1 MARKIPY
8 KDPAG
13 DMAKAQLQK
22 IEMYAGKL
30 NDMIHPD
37 DELESWVQS
46 KLSRI
51 STDIGDVKHYL
62 DYELKKMSK
71 GGTTGMESMKVFNVG
86 FKYEIEKEGGED
98 EDIVR
103 IVKIHADSKEEAEK
117 IAEQKYSPYFDDF
130 EIVKIEQ
137 MKYGGEVTAAEM
149 LEARGV
155 VGEDVWKTMT
165 RAERHSVTEYLINKG
180 WVTEE
185 EDELMGMQPEM
196 SLVDI
201 SAMQYGKGGQMMEV
215 EEDEYRY
222 EREGIEHEMLE
233 FDYKQMSGQHAPMW
247 FVQMPLNYK
256 KVIINSMQRG
266 VDPTKRRNRFN
277 V

>member
-1 MARKIPY
+1 MARKVNY

-62 DYELKKMSK
+62 DYELKKMAK
-71 GGTTGMESMKVFNVG
+71 GGTTGMEDMKVFNVG
-86 FKYEIEKEGGED
+86 FKYEVEKEDGED

-103 IVKIHADSKEEAEK
+103 IVKIYASTKEEAEK
-117 IAEQKYSPYFDDF
+117 IAEDKYSPYFD
-130 EIVKIEQ
+130 
-137 MKYGGEVTAAEM
+137 
-149 LEARGV
+149 V
-155 VGEDVWKTMT
+155 VGEDTWKTLT

-180 WVTEE
+180 WVEE
-185 EDELMGMQPEM
+185 EDELMGMQPDM
-196 SLVDI
+196 SLEEI
-201 SAMQYGKGGQMMEV
+201 SALQYGKGGKMVEV

-233 FDYKQMSGQHAPMW
+233 FDYKQMSGQPAPMW

-256 KVIINSMQRG
+256 RVIINSMQRG

>member
-1 MARKIPY
+1 MARKLNY

-13 DMAKAQLQK
+13 DMAKGQLQK
-22 IEMYAGKL
+22 IEMYAAKL

-71 GGTTGMESMKVFNVG
+71 GGTTGMDSMKVFNVG
-86 FKYEIEKEGGED
+86 FKYEKDD
-98 EDIVR
+98 EEQDIVR
-103 IVKIHADSKEEAEK
+103 IVKIYADTKEEAEK
-117 IAEQKYSPYFDDF
+117 IAEDKFSPYYDDF
-130 EIVKIEQ
+130 EIVNIEQ

-155 VGEDVWKTMT
+155 VGENIWKTMT

-180 WVTEE
+180 WVDE
-185 EDELMGMQPEM
+185 EDELMGMQPEI
-196 SLVDI
+196 SLEEA
-201 SAMQYGKGGQMMEV
+201 SAMQYYGKGGEMV
-215 EEDEYRY
+215 DDYRY

-233 FDYKQMSGQHAPMW
+233 YDYKQMSGQPSPIW

-266 VDPTKRRNRFN
+266 VETTKRRNRFN

>member
-1 MARKIPY
+1 MARKVPY

-22 IEMYAGKL
+22 IEMYAAKL

-62 DYELKKMSK
+62 DYELKKMAK
-71 GGTTGMESMKVFNVG
+71 GGTTGMEDMKVFNVG
-86 FKYEIEKEGGED
+86 FKYEMETKDGED

-103 IVKIHADSKEEAEK
+103 IVKIHANSKEEAEK
-117 IAEQKYSPYFDDF
+117 IAEDKYSPYFDDF

-137 MKYGGEVTAAEM
+137 MKYGGEVSASEM
-149 LEARGV
+149 LEARNV
-155 VGEDVWKTMT
+155 VGDDVWKTMT
-165 RAERHSVTEYLINKG
+165 RAERYSVTEYLINKG
-180 WVTEE
+180 WVEE
-185 EDELMGMQPEM
+185 EDELMGMQPEITSM
-196 SLVDI
+196 DLS
-201 SAMQYGKGGQMMEV
+201 SMTYKKGGEL

-233 FDYKQMSGQHAPMW
+233 YDYKQMSGQLAPMW

-256 KVIINSMQRG
+256 RVIINSMQRG

>member
-1 MARKIPY
+1 MARKVNY

-62 DYELKKMSK
+62 DYELKKMAK
-71 GGTTGMESMKVFNVG
+71 GGTTGMEDMKVFNVG
-86 FKYEIEKEGGED
+86 FKYEVEKEDGED

-103 IVKIHADSKEEAEK
+103 IVKIYASTKEEAEK
-117 IAEQKYSPYFDDF
+117 IAEDKYSPYFDDF

-155 VGEDVWKTMT
+155 VGEDTWKTLT
-165 RAERHSVTEYLINKG
+165 RAERHSEHIESLRLRNEIPCGEVVLNPHWKKNYSQLLDNFIKNKS
-180 WVTEE
+180 T
-185 EDELMGMQPEM
+185 L
-196 SLVDI
+196 
-201 SAMQYGKGGQMMEV
+201 
-215 EEDEYRY
+215 
-222 EREGIEHEMLE
+222 
-233 FDYKQMSGQHAPMW
+233 
-247 FVQMPLNYK
+247 
-256 KVIINSMQRG
+256 
-266 VDPTKRRNRFN
+266 
-277 V
+277 

>member
-1 MARKIPY
+1 MARKVSY

-22 IEMYAGKL
+22 IEMYAAKL

-62 DYELKKMSK
+62 DYELKKMAK
-71 GGTTGMESMKVFNVG
+71 GGTTGMEDMKVFNVG
-86 FKYEIEKEGGED
+86 FKYEMDTKDGED

-103 IVKIHADSKEEAEK
+103 IVKVHANSKEEAEK
-117 IAEQKYSPYFDDF
+117 IAEDKYSPYFDDF

-137 MKYGGEVTAAEM
+137 MKYGGEVSASEM
-149 LEARGV
+149 LEARNV
-155 VGEDVWKTMT
+155 VGEDLWKTMT
-165 RAERHSVTEYLINKG
+165 RAERYSVTEYLINKG
-180 WVTEE
+180 YVEE
-185 EDELMGMQPEM
+185 EDELMGMQPE
-196 SLVDI
+196 I
-201 SAMQYGKGGQMMEV
+201 SSMELSSMLFKKGGELE

-233 FDYKQMSGQHAPMW
+233 YDYKQMSGQPAPMW

-256 KVIINSMQRG
+256 RVIINSMQRG

>member
-1 MARKIPY
+1 MARKVQY

-22 IEMYAGKL
+22 IEMYAAKL

-62 DYELKKMSK
+62 DYELKKMAK
-71 GGTTGMESMKVFNVG
+71 GGTTGVEETRVFNVG
-86 FKYEIEKEGGED
+86 FKYEVDTPDGDD

-103 IVKIHADSKEEAEK
+103 IVKVYAHSKEEAER
-117 IAEQKYSPYFDDF
+117 ITEDKYKPYFDDF

-149 LEARGV
+149 LEARNV
-155 VGEDVWKTMT
+155 VGEDVWKTMS

-180 WVTEE
+180 WVEEE
-185 EDELMGMQPEM
+185 EDELMGMQPTMTLEE
-196 SLVDI
+196 I
-201 SAMQYGKGGQMMEV
+201 SALQYRKGGDV

-233 FDYKQMSGQHAPMW
+233 YDYKQHSGQPAPIW

>member
-1 MARKIPY
+1 MARKVPY
-8 KDPAG
+8 NDPAG

-22 IEMYAGKL
+22 IEMYASKL

-62 DYELKKMSK
+62 DYELKKMAK
-71 GGTTGMESMKVFNVG
+71 GGQTGMEDLKYYNVG
-86 FKYEIEKEGGED
+86 FKFEMEGED
-98 EDIVR
+98 EDTVR
-103 IVKIHADSKEEAEK
+103 IVKIFASSKEEAEK
-117 IAEQKYSPYFDDF
+117 IAEAKFSPYYDDF
-130 EIVKIEQ
+130 EIVKVEQ

-149 LEARGV
+149 LEARQV
-155 VGEDVWKTMT
+155 VGDEVWKTMT
-165 RAERHSVTEYLINKG
+165 RAERNSVTEYLINKG
-180 WVTEE
+180 WVEEE
-185 EDELMGMQPEM
+185 EDELMGMQPE
-196 SLVDI
+196 VTI
-201 SAMQYGKGGQMMEV
+201 EEIAIMQYGKGGEM
-215 EEDEYRY
+215 DEYRY

-233 FDYKQMSGQHAPMW
+233 YDYKQISGQSAPIW

-256 KVIINSMQRG
+256 KVIVNSMQRG
-266 VDPTKRRNRFN
+266 VEPTKRKNRFN